1 MHQTVAQVGIH
12 MAAAVVGGVS
22 PLAFRI
28 YKCMSRFAHHLWL
41 SPSHT
46 LLALQVLDFEA
57 YANYARDDLAQ
68 RCQHAPPPMFIGGHS
83 LGGLIA
89 ALTCLRDQQRWAGLL
104 VLSAALDVEWTLSLR
119 YVEA

>member
-1 MHQTVAQVGIH
+1 M
-12 MAAAVVGGVS
+12 
-22 PLAFRI
+22 
-28 YKCMSRFAHHLWL
+28 
-41 SPSHT
+41 
-46 LLALQVLDFEA
+46 QVLDFEA
-57 YANYARDDLAQ
+57 YANYARDDFAQ

-119 YVEA
+119 CVDS